1 MNATRANAMNGSG
14 VVGIFAYVDVAVE
27 AVRRLRERGWQAVRV
42 YAPVPNHALLEEVGR
57 DAKRSPMRAFAL
69 VGGIAGTIAGFGLAS
84 FAGLKMHT
92 FQGLLV
98 AGKPPVSI
106 PAYLIVGFELT
117 VLIGALATMAGFL
130 INARLPNWRHAP
142 GYDEKFSDDRFGI
155 FVPCDASRFDEVA
168 NLMHEA
174 GADET
179 RFERGEEES
188 SRI

>member
-1 MNATRANAMNGSG
+1 MNAKRSRAINASG

-27 AVRRLRERGWQAVRV
+27 AVRRLRESGWQAVRV
-42 YAPVPNHALLEEVGR
+42 YTPVPNHALLEEVGR

-84 FAGLKMHT
+84 FAGLKMHS

-130 INARLPNWRHAP
+130 INARLPRWRPAP
-142 GYDEKFSDDRFGI
+142 GYDAKFSDDRFGI
-155 FVPCDASRFDEVA
+155 FVPCNASRFDEVGK
-168 NLMHEA
+168 LMRA
-174 GADET
+174 IGAESV
-179 RFERGEEES
+179 RVEEWKSEKVEE
-188 SRI
+188 